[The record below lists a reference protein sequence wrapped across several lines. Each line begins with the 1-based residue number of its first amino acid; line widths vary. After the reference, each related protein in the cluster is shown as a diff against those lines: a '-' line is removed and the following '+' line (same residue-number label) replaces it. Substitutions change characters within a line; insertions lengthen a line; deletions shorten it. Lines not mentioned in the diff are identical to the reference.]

1 MKIGDRLK
9 LTPTFD
15 SKAGLEDA
23 VNMTA
28 IVVYIHP
35 QMRFFVAEFAA
46 PLGSWREAFPLV
58 RTDGGAKR

>member
-28 IVVYIHP
+28 TVVYIHP
-35 QMRFFVAEFAA
+35 
-46 PLGSWREAFPLV
+46 
-58 RTDGGAKR
+58 

>member
-28 IVVYIHP
+28 TVVYIHP

-46 PLGSWREAFPLV
+46 PLGSWREAF
-58 RTDGGAKR
+58 TFTHADGGAKR